1 MESIIYRNLLIGNC
15 SYIRDI
21 DASQYIGNAWREING
36 ERKLVKIDYKDESWP
51 NGYDYHL
58 NSLKKTIQD
67 GGSAIGAF
75 DDNNKLIGFATIN
88 KEVFGKVNKYVLLDQ
103 LFVTLDQRG
112 KGIGKKLFMLSVKV
126 AKEWNMDKIY
136 ICAGSAE
143 ETVAFYFAIGC
154 TTAEE
159 INKELYESD
168 PRDFQLEYVC
178 SKL

>member
-1 MESIIYRNLLIGNC
+1 MGNIIYRNLLIEDC
-15 SYIRDI
+15 MFIRDI

-51 NGYDYHL
+51 NGHDYHF
-58 NSLKKTIQD
+58 NSLKKTILG

-75 DDNNKLIGFATIN
+75 DDDNKLIGFATVN
-88 KEVFGKVNKYVLLDQ
+88 KQVFGKSNKYVLLDQ
-103 LFVTLDQRG
+103 LFITLDQRG
-112 KGIGKKLFMLSVKV
+112 KGIGKKLFMLSSKV
-126 AKEWNMDKIY
+126 AKAWSVDKIY

-154 TTAEE
+154 TIAEE

-168 PRDFQLEYVC
+168 PRDFQLEYIV
-178 SKL
+178 